1 MSKVSNDKQLVENW
15 SKIVDR
21 SLNNTQQLDEI
32 APLLARGAAMAGRG
46 LAKVAKPLVQKAGQA
61 IGKGLNVAKAGA
73 KNIANN
79 ALQGAKEVGKQALG
93 AMFTGDEQ
101 KDAQQTQQEVAPQQQ
116 QQQGQQSV
124 EQQLAELEK
133 QKADIEAK
141 IAQLSGQQAPQ
152 Q

>member
-1 MSKVSNDKQLVENW
+1 MSKVSNNKQLVENW
-15 SKIVDR
+15 SKIVDH
-21 SLNNTQQLDEI
+21 SLNNTEQLDEI
-32 APLLARGAAMAGRG
+32 APLLARGAAIAGRG
-46 LAKVAKPLVQKAGQA
+46 LAKVAKPLMQKAGQA

-79 ALQGAKEVGKQALG
+79 ALESAKEVGKQALG
-93 AMFTGDEQ
+93 AMFTDDE
-101 KDAQQTQQEVAPQQQ
+101 QTQQEVTPQ

-141 IAQLSGQQAPQ
+141 IAQLSGQQTPQ

>member
-101 KDAQQTQQEVAPQQQ
+101 ETDTQG

>member
-15 SKIVDR
+15 SKIVDS
-21 SLNNTQQLDEI
+21 SLNNTEQLDEI

-101 KDAQQTQQEVAPQQQ
+101 ETDTQGQQ
-116 QQQGQQSV
+116 QQSV

-141 IAQLSGQQAPQ
+141 IAQLSGQSGPQ

>member
-21 SLNNTQQLDEI
+21 SLNNTEQLDEI

-73 KNIANN
+73 KNIVNN
-79 ALQGAKEVGKQALG
+79 ALQGAKEVGKEALG

-101 KDAQQTQQEVAPQQQ
+101 KDTQQTQQEVTP

>member
-21 SLNNTQQLDEI
+21 SLNNTEQLDEI

-101 KDAQQTQQEVAPQQQ
+101 KDAQQTQQEVTP

>member
-15 SKIVDR
+15 SKIVDS
-21 SLNNTQQLDEI
+21 SLNNTEQLDEI

-116 QQQGQQSV
+116 GQQSV